1 MGFLFGKVNDTVAL
15 LVSRVN
21 VLTRCH
27 SAFSPLARPDRLC
40 SVDALLRIIF
50 VGPKSIRSPLRH
62 EDNPLSFFFNQ
73 K

>member
-15 LVSRVN
+15 LVSRVT

-40 SVDALLRIIF
+40 GVDALFRIIF
-50 VGPKSIRSPLRH
+50 VGPKSIRS
-62 EDNPLSFFFNQ
+62 Q
-73 K
+73 